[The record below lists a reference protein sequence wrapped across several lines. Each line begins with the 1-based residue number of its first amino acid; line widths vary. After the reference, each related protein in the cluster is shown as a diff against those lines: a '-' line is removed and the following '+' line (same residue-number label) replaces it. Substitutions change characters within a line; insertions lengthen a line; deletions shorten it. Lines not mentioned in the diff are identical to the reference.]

1 MRRQMAEYLDQ
12 LADDD
17 DIKVVILR
25 GEGGVFSTGADMD
38 NAYAWYGPEAQEANG
53 NGTKNGRN
61 RRPSQRRKLSVD
73 RRTFEFYHDFQGYP
87 KVTVAEVRGYALG
100 GGFELALM
108 SEYRLS
114 QATPLSACLVLA
126 SLARHLGAFICSS
139 TV

>member
-53 NGTKNGRN
+53 NGTKAGRS

-73 RRTFEFYHDFQGYP
+73 RRTFEF
-87 KVTVAEVRGYALG
+87 
-100 GGFELALM
+100 
-108 SEYRLS
+108 
-114 QATPLSACLVLA
+114 
-126 SLARHLGAFICSS
+126 
-139 TV
+139 